1 MGNKVETFFESIG
14 SWLKSHFSKAPALEV
29 QISSAA
35 NYVVPFVEELDTL
48 VAPEIAPVVNP
59 ILDRIKT
66 GLAALATTIKG
77 ATTQAGTANVK
88 SILASL
94 QSNATSL
101 EAAFQVKDQ
110 ATQAKITGTIQLLN
124 GEFSAI
130 QSQLA
135 LGQ

>member
-1 MGNKVETFFESIG
+1 MGNKVETFFENIG
-14 SWLKSHFSKAPALEV
+14 SWLKSKFKKLPALEV

-35 NYVVPFVEELDTL
+35 NYVVPFVEQLDTL
-48 VAPEIAPVVNP
+48 VEPELAPIVNP

-66 GLAALATTIKG
+66 GLAALATTIKD
-77 ATTQAGTANVK
+77 ASPAGTANVK

-94 QSNATSL
+94 ESNATSL

-124 GEFSAI
+124 GEFAAI